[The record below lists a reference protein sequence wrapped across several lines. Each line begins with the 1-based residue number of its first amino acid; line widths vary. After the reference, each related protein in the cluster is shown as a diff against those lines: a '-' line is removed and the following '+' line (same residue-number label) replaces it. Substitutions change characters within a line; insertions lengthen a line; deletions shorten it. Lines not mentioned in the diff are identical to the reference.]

1 MTTLKIQRNFPGE
14 SLITLFDIDATE
26 GTVEQ
31 VLQNGVYPDA
41 KYKAVVTGEDTALLV
56 FIGDVPD
63 RSAANRT
70 GLYYS
75 VYDGAKWSTPVLV
88 DDDGTLDDYPEAF
101 DLGDRVLIA
110 WSSADRVLE
119 DGVTVQEALSSLD
132 IKTVFYDKETGEF

>member
-1 MTTLKIQRNFPGE
+1 M
-14 SLITLFDIDATE
+14 
-26 GTVEQ
+26 
-31 VLQNGVYPDA
+31 
-41 KYKAVVTGEDTALLV
+41 

-101 DLGDRVLIA
+101 DLGDKVLIA
-110 WSSADRVLE
+110 WSSAD
-119 DGVTVQEALSSLD
+119 LSL
-132 IKTVFYDKETGEF
+132 IHI